1 MLCRASNGP
10 TKQRG
15 IGEYQEIDRKSTNQP
30 LNLTDSWRET
40 TPNRDSPA
48 LKAYIYG
55 LYIVPGPDPLTTF
68 QTTIGQLTRIR
79 RRSRAMLGLYI

>member
-15 IGEYQEIDRKSTNQP
+15 IGEYQEIDRKSANQP

-40 TPNRDSPA
+40 APNRDSPA

-55 LYIVPGPDPLTTF
+55 L
-68 QTTIGQLTRIR
+68 
-79 RRSRAMLGLYI
+79 